1 MTTALDYHNQVKR
14 NVPGK
19 AFVKARRIYG
29 NRLEDAPKPKKKSK
43 TTTDFNEVIA
53 WQIKRSE
60 SRKKAYNRFMAFLS
74 IGILAVLF
82 LLIQYV
88 FGNPFA
94 G

>member
-1 MTTALDYHNQVKR
+1 MTTALDYLNQVKR
-14 NVPGK
+14 NKPAK

-29 NRLEDAPKPKKKSK
+29 DRQEHAPKAKKQREV
-43 TTTDFNEVIA
+43 TTDFNEVIA

-60 SRKKAYNRFMAFLS
+60 SSKRAYHRFLAFL
-74 IGILAVLF
+74 GVAILATLF

-94 G
+94 L